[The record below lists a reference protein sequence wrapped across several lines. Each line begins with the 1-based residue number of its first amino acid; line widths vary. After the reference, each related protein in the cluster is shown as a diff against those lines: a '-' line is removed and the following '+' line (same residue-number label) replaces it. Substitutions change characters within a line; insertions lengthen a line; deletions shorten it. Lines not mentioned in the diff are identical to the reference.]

1 MIINYEQGSFLKR
14 AISIPALIKTLYVLK
29 PMSPLKAKY
38 NILLIYLC
46 VSTIAGCAT
55 IEGKTITYH
64 SEYQTTVQASADAL
78 KNIKSPVLE
87 EVSDELRTEFLAR
100 RPDGTPVIVKVTRV
114 DLNFTQVSV
123 SIGAGVAQYLDTRVS
138 DQIHGFIRGR
148 LSQSVKD

>member
-1 MIINYEQGSFLKR
+1 MIIDYDQGPFLKI

-46 VSTIAGCAT
+46 ISTIAGCAT

-64 SEYQTTVQASADAL
+64 SEYQATVQASADAL
-78 KNIKSPVLE
+78 KNIKIPILE

-148 LSQSVKD
+148 LSHNVKD

>member
-78 KNIKSPVLE
+78 KNIKIPVLE

>member
-1 MIINYEQGSFLKR
+1 
-14 AISIPALIKTLYVLK
+14 
-29 PMSPLKAKY
+29 MSPLKAKY
-38 NILLIYLC
+38 SILLLYVRMC
-46 VSTIAGCAT
+46 TIAGCAT

-64 SEYQTTVQASADAL
+64 SGYQTTVQASTDAL
-78 KNIKSPVLE
+78 KNIKIPILE

-123 SIGAGVAQYLDTRVS
+123 ITGTGVGRYLDTRVS

>member
-1 MIINYEQGSFLKR
+1 
-14 AISIPALIKTLYVLK
+14 
-29 PMSPLKAKY
+29 MSPLKTKY
-38 NILLIYLC
+38 SILLIYLC
-46 VSTIAGCAT
+46 ISTIAGCAT

-64 SEYQTTVQASADAL
+64 SGYQTTVQASADAL
-78 KNIKSPVLE
+78 KNIKIPILE

-123 SIGAGVAQYLDTRVS
+123 STGTGVGRYLDTRVS